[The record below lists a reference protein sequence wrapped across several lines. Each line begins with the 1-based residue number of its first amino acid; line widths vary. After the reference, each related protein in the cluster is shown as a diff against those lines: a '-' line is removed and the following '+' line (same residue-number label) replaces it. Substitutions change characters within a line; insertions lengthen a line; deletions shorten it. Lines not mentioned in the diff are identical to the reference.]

1 MLASFCRFERIINL
15 KIVINAGHTKFGK
28 GIGAYKHLSES
39 RETRRI
45 AYHLMYLLAGTNH
58 EVIPAVF
65 DVSSN
70 NLSEA
75 VKLSNNKKADL
86 FISVHLNAGGG
97 EGVEVYTW
105 KGKKYTQAVDICK
118 NISAL
123 GYKNRGV
130 KDGSH
135 LYVVKNT
142 KADAFLVECCFLDN
156 KKDVAKYNAYKIA
169 KAIYDAIK

>member
-1 MLASFCRFERIINL
+1 MARI
-15 KIVINAGHTKFGK
+15 VVNAGHTKFNK
-28 GIGAYKHLSES
+28 GVGAYKYLSES

-45 AYHLMYLLAGTNH
+45 AYHLMYLLAGTNN

-65 DVSSN
+65 DVSSD

-86 FISVHLNAGGG
+86 FISIHLNAGGG

-105 KGKKYTQAVDICK
+105 KGKKLKQATNICK

-135 LYVVKNT
+135 LYVINKTN
-142 KADAFLVECCFLDN
+142 AEAMLVECCFVDN
-156 KKDVAKYNAYKIA
+156 KKDVEKYNAYKVA